1 MKKVLPIFSFLFS
14 LVLLFSCEPSRAENG
29 DFLNGVDGTGSGSGS
44 GTGGGGT
51 TGVVK
56 QLKSVSAKDDTG
68 ETITYTYGYALG
80 KLVSVKASD
89 NSVKYD
95 LTYEGNNINKMT
107 VVQSDGATV
116 TTTNFTVTYSNGKF
130 FEAKGKG
137 TENTGNSFNNTI
149 TATYTNSKISKI
161 LSKMVGID
169 SADPAVTYDMFTL
182 QSDITYTGNNI
193 ASWKFTTAFPSMPP
207 ITIPPI
213 VISSAFSDYDSK
225 INPFNT
231 LPETYNI
238 VSSLYGLESTAV
250 TGLSANNYKKITVS
264 SGTDTQ
270 SATYTYTYDADGY
283 PVKAVASGGLGTL
296 TFEYIK

>member
-1 MKKVLPIFSFLFS
+1 MKKALHIFSFLFS
-14 LVLLFSCEPSRAENG
+14 LVVLFSCEPSRAENG
-29 DFLNGVDGTGSGSGS
+29 DFLNGVDGTGTGSGSGS

-51 TGVVK
+51 GVVK
-56 QLKSVSAKDDTG
+56 QLKSVTAKDDTG
-68 ETITYTYGYALG
+68 ETITYNYTYTSG
-80 KLVSVKASD
+80 KLISVKASD

-95 LTYEGNNINKMT
+95 LSYDGSSINKIT
-107 VVQSDGATV
+107 VVQNEGTTV
-116 TTTNFTVTYSNGKF
+116 TTTNFTLTYSNGKF
-130 FEAKGKG
+130 VEAKGTG
-137 TENTGNSFNNTI
+137 TESTGSSFKNTI
-149 TATYTNSKISKI
+149 TATYTDNKISKI

-169 SADPAVTYDMFTL
+169 SADPNVSYDMFTL

-193 ASWKFTTAFPSMPP
+193 ASWKFSTAFPPMPP

-213 VISSAFSDYDSK
+213 VITSAFSDYDSK

-231 LPETYNI
+231 LPEAYNI

-250 TGLSANNYKKITVS
+250 TGFSANNYKKITVS

-283 PVKAVASGGLGTL
+283 PLKASAGSMGTL
-296 TFEYIK
+296 TFEYQ